1 MTEREEFEKEL
12 NSYLKVRARQS
23 IFNKIVQTVNPLNL
37 LSPELEPY
45 DKQGI
50 AFPESKELHQPKKGM
65 LTKLKEKLFGDS
77 VDAVVGAEKDFAEA
91 PMEKEDNTAD
101 FKEVS
106 RIALLVMKK
115 IPESEL
121 VEFKKTP
128 EFMRFKAILK
138 KQGFIK

>member
-1 MTEREEFEKEL
+1 M
-12 NSYLKVRARQS
+12 
-23 IFNKIVQTVNPLNL
+23 
-37 LSPELEPY
+37 
-45 DKQGI
+45 
-50 AFPESKELHQPKKGM
+50 
-65 LTKLKEKLFGDS
+65 
-77 VDAVVGAEKDFAEA
+77 VGAEKDFAEA